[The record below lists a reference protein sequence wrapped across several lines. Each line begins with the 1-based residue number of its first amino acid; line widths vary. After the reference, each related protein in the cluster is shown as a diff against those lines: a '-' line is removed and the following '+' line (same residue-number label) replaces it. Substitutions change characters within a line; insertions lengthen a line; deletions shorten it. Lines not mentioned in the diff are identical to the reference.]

1 MWIKKSTIRF
11 KKKSL
16 PRKEKIQVRLS
27 LHHMFK
33 FHKKMEVCLQNV
45 EGENPSE
52 PKSQT

>member
-16 PRKEKIQVRLS
+16 PRKEKIQVCLS